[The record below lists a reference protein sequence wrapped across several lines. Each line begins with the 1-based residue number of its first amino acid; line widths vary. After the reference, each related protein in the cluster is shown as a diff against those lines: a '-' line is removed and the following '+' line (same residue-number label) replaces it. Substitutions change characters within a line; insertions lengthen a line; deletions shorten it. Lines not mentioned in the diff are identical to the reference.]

1 MATKYHD
8 IVGLLDTH
16 LNQNEVDV
24 MIKGNKTF
32 FQNFQE
38 PLLIPSQ
45 TRGILVL
52 IRKSC
57 PFSLIS
63 SCEVTPN
70 CLSVK
75 LVSASNQELEIAFVY
90 NPNDELEK
98 IRNLKAAVTH
108 LAGNGCLNPLI
119 IGDFNSSMNRDLDY
133 VGYGSQDPHHASR
146 EFLFGLQE
154 DDVFIDVY
162 RFLYPYDLSY
172 TWKKNDEQRSR
183 IDIALANQNLISG
196 VTGMKHTW
204 NQRKYSDH
212 AMVTVVV
219 DFETIDKGYGLF
231 KCPSELH
238 NDVNY
243 QAIIKSTILK
253 CLIEEIEESDEKYH
267 HLNLVDR
274 KLWEEYALTN
284 HRQTPGKNGFEATE
298 RLLLSNIE
306 NLSNSLPTIDD
317 LVPMTVVNHK
327 AIHEFILQKCKEQ
340 TMTFTK
346 KFKLRGNS
354 PQINKLKTEL
364 TRLINNGG
372 DNGEEILSLEDQ
384 IQLLTDE
391 DVEKALQNRKNFRIL
406 EDERPSKSF
415 LNLENA
421 KRGYNEVM
429 LVKKENT
436 DFNPNLPESQDNLK
450 HVEVKDRQGINDEFH
465 RAFQKIYVR

>member
-108 LAGNGCLNPLI
+108 LAGNGCLNQLI

-133 VGYGSQDPHHASR
+133 VGYGSKDSHHASR

-162 RFLYPYDLSY
+162 RFLHPYDLSY
-172 TWKKNDEQRSR
+172 T
-183 IDIALANQNLISG
+183 
-196 VTGMKHTW
+196 
-204 NQRKYSDH
+204 
-212 AMVTVVV
+212 
-219 DFETIDKGYGLF
+219 
-231 KCPSELH
+231 
-238 NDVNY
+238 
-243 QAIIKSTILK
+243 
-253 CLIEEIEESDEKYH
+253 
-267 HLNLVDR
+267 
-274 KLWEEYALTN
+274 
-284 HRQTPGKNGFEATE
+284 
-298 RLLLSNIE
+298 
-306 NLSNSLPTIDD
+306 
-317 LVPMTVVNHK
+317 
-327 AIHEFILQKCKEQ
+327 
-340 TMTFTK
+340 
-346 KFKLRGNS
+346 
-354 PQINKLKTEL
+354 
-364 TRLINNGG
+364 
-372 DNGEEILSLEDQ
+372 
-384 IQLLTDE
+384 
-391 DVEKALQNRKNFRIL
+391 
-406 EDERPSKSF
+406 
-415 LNLENA
+415 
-421 KRGYNEVM
+421 
-429 LVKKENT
+429 
-436 DFNPNLPESQDNLK
+436 
-450 HVEVKDRQGINDEFH
+450 
-465 RAFQKIYVR
+465 

>member
-1 MATKYHD
+1 MDPDTPLEIMNTVSQFRICSFNLRGCAKNDRNLQLEKIDMATKYHD
-8 IVGLLDTH
+8 IVGMLDTH

-24 MIKGNKTF
+24 MVKGNKTF

-57 PFSLIS
+57 PFNLIS
-63 SCEVTPN
+63 SYEVTPN

-108 LAGNGCLNPLI
+108 LAGNGCLNQLI

-238 NDVNY
+238 HDVNY

-253 CLIEEIEESDEKYH
+253 CLLEEQEESDEKYH
-267 HLNLVDR
+267 YLNLVDR
-274 KLWEEYALTN
+274 KLL
-284 HRQTPGKNGFEATE
+284 
-298 RLLLSNIE
+298 
-306 NLSNSLPTIDD
+306 
-317 LVPMTVVNHK
+317 
-327 AIHEFILQKCKEQ
+327 
-340 TMTFTK
+340 
-346 KFKLRGNS
+346 
-354 PQINKLKTEL
+354 
-364 TRLINNGG
+364 
-372 DNGEEILSLEDQ
+372 
-384 IQLLTDE
+384 
-391 DVEKALQNRKNFRIL
+391 
-406 EDERPSKSF
+406 
-415 LNLENA
+415 
-421 KRGYNEVM
+421 
-429 LVKKENT
+429 
-436 DFNPNLPESQDNLK
+436 
-450 HVEVKDRQGINDEFH
+450 
-465 RAFQKIYVR
+465 